1 MFSATY
7 VLQIDVFVNGV
18 SLAFIGMQVM
28 LGYLATTAW
37 PRGTGA
43 QGPAKRVIGG
53 AGSASRRTAA
63 DPTVGAPKFN
73 VGAGN

>member
-1 MFSATY
+1 
-7 VLQIDVFVNGV
+7 
-18 SLAFIGMQVM
+18 MQVM

-37 PRGTGA
+37 PRGTVA
-43 QGPAKRVIGG
+43 QGAAKRVIGG